1 MVYSLIVEVYVTKN
15 KEFIIQLKD
24 DSMFLLSDVEI
35 NLHDKPIEKY
45 LEKHKYEQAIS
56 ECKKLSSFIKRIVGR
71 NVTVLSEKN

>member
-24 DSMFLLSDVEI
+24 NSRFLLSDVEI

-56 ECKKLSSFIKRIVGR
+56 ECKKWCSLIKIVVVR
-71 NVTVLSEKN
+71 NITVL